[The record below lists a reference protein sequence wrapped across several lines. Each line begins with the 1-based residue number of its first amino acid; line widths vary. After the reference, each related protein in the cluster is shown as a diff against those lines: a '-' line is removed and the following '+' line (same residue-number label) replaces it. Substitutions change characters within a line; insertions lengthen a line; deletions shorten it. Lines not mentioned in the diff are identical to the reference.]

1 MHHIRCTSEL
11 FCAKIVMDTKKD
23 FEATMA
29 ECREVTDQY
38 RSPTAGKAFGQ
49 MILRLAAPLL

>member
-1 MHHIRCTSEL
+1 
-11 FCAKIVMDTKKD
+11 MDTKKD